1 MTLDSL
7 QPQDVFHYFR
17 EIAAIPRPSYHE
29 KAVSDYLVDFAKAHG
44 LFYVQDDL
52 YNVVII
58 REAAPGCE
66 GSEPLILQGHM
77 DMVCEKEADCAK
89 DMEKEGLDLVLD
101 GDLLSAEGTTL
112 GGDDGIAV
120 AYMLALLADETLRC
134 PRLECVFTVSEEVG
148 MEGAAGLDT
157 SILRGHRL
165 LNLDSEDE
173 GILLSS
179 CAGGGRIDIS
189 LPVKRGPMEGENVL
203 VSVEGLSGG
212 HSGGEIHKGGA
223 NGPLAAARILA
234 QAAQDGA
241 RFALVSID
249 GGEKDNAIPRG
260 AEAVVRVLEDE
271 LAFVSRIERF
281 AAEAAAE
288 YAVSDP
294 GFAVHVYLAPEDG
307 MLPMTEADTRRALA
321 LMLSLPNG
329 VVRMSDRIPGLVETS
344 LNLGIAKTAETELSL
359 SYAPRSSVTS
369 AFDALCSRMQLTAE
383 SLGADYVLRSR
394 YPAWEYRADSVLRP
408 VVCGAY
414 RAATGKEMK
423 VEAIHAGLECGIFA
437 GKIADLDAV
446 SIGPDMWDIHTPKER
461 LSVSSAARTYAFVR
475 DVIETLAKTGA

>member
-1 MTLDSL
+1 MTLETL
-7 QPQDVFHYFR
+7 QPESVFRYFK

-29 KAVSDYLVDFAKAHG
+29 KAISDYLVDFAKAHG

-52 YNVVII
+52 YNVVMI
-58 REAAPGCE
+58 REASAGCE
-66 GSEPLILQGHM
+66 TKEPLILQGHM
-77 DMVCEKEADCAK
+77 DMVCEKEADCKK
-89 DMEKEGLDLVLD
+89 DMETEGLDLVLE
-101 GDLLSAEGTTL
+101 GDLLSATGTTL

-157 SILRGHRL
+157 SVLKGHRL

-189 LPVKRGPMEGENVL
+189 LPLQRQEMEGTILQVAVEN
-203 VSVEGLSGG
+203 LSGG

-223 NGPLAAARILA
+223 NGPLLLARLLVQTMQDGAAARLI
-234 QAAQDGA
+234 
-241 RFALVSID
+241 SIE
-249 GGEKDNAIPRG
+249 GGEKDNAIPRDARALVAVPKGSEEAFCG
-260 AEAVVRVLEDE
+260 AVAGFG
-271 LAFVSRIERF
+271 AQ
-281 AAEAAAE
+281 AAGE

-294 GFAVHVYLAPEDG
+294 DLRVRTAVAETE
-307 MLPMTEADTRRALA
+307 MLPMTEACTKGALA
-321 LMLSLPNG
+321 LLLSLPNG

-344 LNLGIAKTAETELSL
+344 LNLGILKTEEQALCL

-369 AFDALCSRMQLTAE
+369 AFDALCSGMKLTAE
-383 SLGADYVLRSR
+383 SLGADFDLRSR

-408 VVCGAY
+408 LLCDTY
-414 RAATGKEMK
+414 RQITGKEMK
-423 VEAIHAGLECGIFA
+423 VEAIHAGLECGILA
-437 GKIADLDAV
+437 GKIPDLDAV

-461 LSVSSAARTYAFVR
+461 LSVSSAARTYDFVR
-475 DVIETLAKTGA
+475 AVIEKLG